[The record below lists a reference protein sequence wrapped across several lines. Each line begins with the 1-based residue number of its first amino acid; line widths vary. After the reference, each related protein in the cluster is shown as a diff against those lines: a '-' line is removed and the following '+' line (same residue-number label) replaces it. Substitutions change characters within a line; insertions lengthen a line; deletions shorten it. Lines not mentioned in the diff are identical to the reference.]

1 MTRYEEITKIALSV
15 HNAEYIQNK
24 TIDDLIDI
32 LETTQEILADNSG
45 DDKLTNAIN
54 IFRAV
59 IHHELELR
67 DKERYK

>member
-1 MTRYEEITKIALSV
+1 MTRYDEISKVALSV
-15 HNAEYIQNK
+15 DNAEYIKDK

-32 LETTQEILADNSG
+32 LETTQEILADNTG
-45 DDKLTNAIN
+45 DEKLTNAIN

-59 IHHELELR
+59 IHQELELR